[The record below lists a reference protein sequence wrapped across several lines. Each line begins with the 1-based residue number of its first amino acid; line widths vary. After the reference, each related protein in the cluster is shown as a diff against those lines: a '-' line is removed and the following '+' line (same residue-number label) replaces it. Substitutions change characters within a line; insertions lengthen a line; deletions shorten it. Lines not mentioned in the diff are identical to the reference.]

1 MDIAC
6 ESSLRETGFLLHFL
20 LVVFYLSV
28 IALAFLL
35 LHYLQH
41 TQRSSN
47 LFSLGFGATFLFLLV
62 GFPSFIRSVH
72 ILIPSIT
79 LLLDVVSYPFYMV
92 FYEVFPM
99 SFVRI
104 LSIGVKTITILYS
117 IEKVSLYSPY
127 HVELQFDPSHHTTSP
142 LDCAT

>member
-6 ESSLRETGFLLHFL
+6 GSTLYEQGFFLHFL
-20 LVVFYLSV
+20 FAIFYLSV
-28 IALAFLL
+28 VSLAFLL

-47 LFSLGFGATFLFLLV
+47 LFSLSFGGTFLFLLV

-79 LLLDVVSYPFYMV
+79 LLLDVVSFPLYTV
-92 FYEVFPM
+92 LYEAFPM
-99 SFVRI
+99 PFIRI
-104 LSIGVKTITILYS
+104 LSIGMKTITILYS
-117 IEKVSLYSPY
+117 IEMVLLCPSYY
-127 HVELQFDPSHHTTSP
+127 VEL
-142 LDCAT
+142 